1 MAQRNAQNPTGVF
14 INCPFTADFRD
25 LMNAIVFTVIAC
37 GFRPR
42 AALEAGNGGDIR
54 VDKIVRLIKECS
66 YSIHDLSAVEL
77 DAINN
82 LPRFNMP
89 FELGLAI
96 GLKKSSRSRSSFLIL
111 ERHAFTSQKC
121 LSDIAGQDLQ
131 AHGGDVGKIISIVR
145 NWLRTES
152 RRNDLPGPKKIID
165 AFTAF
170 QKALPEICENA
181 GIDQG
186 ELPFIEMV
194 GLASTWLKQTA

>member
-1 MAQRNAQNPTGVF
+1 MAQRNAHSPTGVF
-14 INCPFTADFRD
+14 INCPFTADYRN

-54 VDKIVRLIKECS
+54 VDKIIRLIKECS

-77 DAINN
+77 DPINS

-96 GLKKSSRSRSSFLIL
+96 GLKKSTRSRSSFLIL
-111 ERHAFTSQKC
+111 ERDAYTSQKC

-131 AHGGDVGKIISIVR
+131 AHGGDVKQTIAIVR

-152 RRNDLPGPKKIID
+152 RRKTLPGPKKIID
-165 AFTAF
+165 AFTEF
-170 QKALPEICENA
+170 QNALPEMCESA
-181 GIDQG
+181 GIDQDQ
-186 ELPFIEMV
+186 LPFVEMV
-194 GLASTWLKQTA
+194 GLASTWLKQAA

>member
-1 MAQRNAQNPTGVF
+1 MSRRSAKTATGVF
-14 INCPFTADFRD
+14 INCPFTSDFRP
-25 LMNAIVFTVIAC
+25 LMNAIIFTVIAC

-54 VDKIVRLIKECS
+54 VDKIIRLIKECS

-77 DAINN
+77 DAKNR

-96 GLKKSSRSRSSFLIL
+96 GLKKSSRGKNSFLIL
-111 ERHAFTSQKC
+111 ERDAYTSQKC

-131 AHGGDVGKIISIVR
+131 HHDGSVDRTITIVR

-152 RRNDLPGPKKIID
+152 QRNAVPGPKKIIA
-165 AFTAF
+165 AFTSFLA
-170 QKALPEICENA
+170 ALPAMCDTA
-181 GIDQG
+181 GIDQD
-186 ELPFIEMV
+186 ELVFVDLV
-194 GLASTWLKQTA
+194 GLASSWLKQAA